1 MFTETSLRKI
11 KDFSAIDPVV
21 SLYLNTEPAK
31 GNAETHRLRLR
42 NMLKELPL
50 EKDVES
56 IETFFG
62 HRYDWSG
69 RAVAVFS
76 CAPANFFEY
85 IPLAIPV
92 KDFIKVGSRAEIEPL
107 EDLLEDFNNL
117 GVILVDKQG
126 ARLFHFH
133 MGELMEQQGILGD
146 LVKQVKSGSASSS
159 HGLRGGSIDGARN
172 VQETIDRNIREIRD
186 FAVKF
191 FEAHKV
197 KQIIIGGSEDNIAQ
211 FRSYLSKH
219 MQSIVI
225 GTFAMSMTASHADV
239 LNKILHMTR
248 EIQSK

>member
-11 KDFSAIDPVV
+11 QDFSAVHPVV
-21 SLYLNTEPAK
+21 SLYLNTEPAM

-56 IETFFG
+56 IEAFFG
-62 HRYDWSG
+62 HKYDWSG

-92 KDFIKVGSRAEIEPL
+92 KDYIKVGSKAEIEPL
-107 EDLLEDFNNL
+107 QDLLEDFNNL
-117 GVILVDKQG
+117 GVILVDQQG

-133 MGELMEQQGILGD
+133 MGELMEQQGILGTE
-146 LVKQVKSGSASSS
+146 VKHVKSGSATSS
-159 HGLRGGSIDGARN
+159 HGLRGGSVGGDRS
-172 VQETIDRNIREIRD
+172 VKETIERNLREIRD
-186 FAVKF
+186 FAMKF
-191 FEAHKV
+191 FETHRV
-197 KQIIIGGSEDNIAQ
+197 KKIMIAGSDDNVSQFKASLTKQAQ
-211 FRSYLSKH
+211 A
-219 MQSIVI
+219 MVV

-239 LNKILHMTR
+239 VNRILLMTK
-248 EIQSK
+248 EIGK